1 MDSGIRIGTS
11 GPSFPSATVHFGA
24 FARVEAVLPTR
35 LSCDSRIP
43 FASDMARRTGG
54 SFANLA
60 DLANAGGVRLDLSDS
75 TDEEGDGNARP
86 DRRERIV
93 FVGNGLPLRCKADE
107 SKGWAFEWDE
117 DNILAQAK
125 VRTEPDGNAP
135 RTHVGRRAPPKADTY
150 ATTTVRPVQ
159 PTAQEGLVTDT
170 MEVLHVGCLGVE
182 VPKEQQE
189 EVANELLTKFNC
201 VPVFLNV
208 QLKDKFYRGCCKQLL
223 WPLLHYQVPL
233 SPNSTS
239 RFDPLLWQAYIAAN
253 KKFAEK
259 VTEFYDPER

>member
-1 MDSGIRIGTS
+1 
-11 GPSFPSATVHFGA
+11 
-24 FARVEAVLPTR
+24 
-35 LSCDSRIP
+35 
-43 FASDMARRTGG
+43 MARRTGG

-125 VRTEPDGNAP
+125 
-135 RTHVGRRAPPKADTY
+135 
-150 ATTTVRPVQ
+150 
-159 PTAQEGLVTDT
+159 EGLVTDT

-259 VTEFYDPER
+259 